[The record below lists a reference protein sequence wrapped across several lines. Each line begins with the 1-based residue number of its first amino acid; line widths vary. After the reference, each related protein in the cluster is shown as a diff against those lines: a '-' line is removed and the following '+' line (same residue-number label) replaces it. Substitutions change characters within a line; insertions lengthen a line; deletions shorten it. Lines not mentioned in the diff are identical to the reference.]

1 MCVLWITHGITTIS
15 TCIAVISIAAKFS
28 FVVTKRPLHAF
39 MLYIQRKLKHAK
51 KVIDVLKNSKN
62 SAPAKNEVQIK

>member
-1 MCVLWITHGITTIS
+1 MLWITHGITTIS

-28 FVVTKRPLHAF
+28 FVVTKITLYAF
-39 MLYIQRKLKHAK
+39 MLYIQREQLHEK

-62 SAPAKNEVQIK
+62 YAPAKMSYK